1 MGGVITELSKARGL
15 RCSCVKLATNPA
27 RVKPSMVW
35 QRDNQFCRTRIGE
48 TGNEQE
54 GLPAYYLNCANRP
67 VRTRMPGGVGGVQSI
82 MAAPYPDSLT
92 VLRLCGRW
100 VSDQARAAIR
110 RIPAVQPL
118 TAVNDRLSFQ
128 ATAGPDP
135 KAPDDICKRYGG
147 LLIIKLPFTVAQL
160 LAAVRPQPPLPS
172 VSPSGCSML
181 RSGRPE
187 TRNFG
192 VIDHDK
198 FIGSTEYRPNKA
210 SIDKQQPHAAATHDT
225 AVAVR

>member
-82 MAAPYPDSLT
+82 MAAPYPDFTMAKMRQKRSP
-92 VLRLCGRW
+92 
-100 VSDQARAAIR
+100 R
-110 RIPAVQPL
+110 RI
-118 TAVNDRLSFQ
+118 
-128 ATAGPDP
+128 G
-135 KAPDDICKRYGG
+135 
-147 LLIIKLPFTVAQL
+147 
-160 LAAVRPQPPLPS
+160 
-172 VSPSGCSML
+172 
-181 RSGRPE
+181 
-187 TRNFG
+187 
-192 VIDHDK
+192 
-198 FIGSTEYRPNKA
+198 
-210 SIDKQQPHAAATHDT
+210 
-225 AVAVR
+225 